1 MNYIVIRERTIKPY
15 EVLEYERFST
25 SEEAKV
31 LFDEIKEIIVERGLV
46 AEQSVSIMTAMEE
59 FPKE

>member
-15 EVLEYERFST
+15 EVLEYEKFS
-25 SEEAKV
+25 SLEEAKV
-31 LFDEIKEIIVERGLV
+31 LFNEIKEIIIEGDLV

-59 FPKE
+59 FPEE